1 MKMSK
6 LIAIGGAVLILISF
20 FLPWDSLSI
29 MGTNIKS
36 SGLQKAAGSRPANLD
51 LNFAPSE
58 YGLGSEMNLF
68 YGIIEE
74 VLGSSFSSE
83 EMAILNGVIDAVSKA
98 FARPIL
104 YLFPIAAILIA
115 VFSYL
120 SSLKPYK
127 MYGTAMIAVTLLLG
141 FIMAIQGMGTSTTIR
156 MTKLAESIMSL
167 FQVQAFAPSSHFGI
181 GFYGTVLGLIA
192 LSVAGYLNWQEN
204 SNAGTVPAMAGF
216 QNAAGTG
223 YPNQSYQRGQAA
235 TPPQA
240 RTGAAGPA
248 PQGQS
253 AFLYQQN
260 HLQYQNNQQRAVPP
274 QQSAPYRNPTA
285 QPNSQQPGYQAPVAN
300 QPAPPYQS
308 QPQQPAPPYQSQPQ
322 QPAPPYQS
330 QPQQPGPLQPND
342 PNNLV
347 TGWRA
352 IRPPEDPRQ

>member
-6 LIAIGGAVLILISF
+6 IIAIGGSVLILISF
-20 FLPWDSLSI
+20 FLPWESLSF
-29 MGTNIKS
+29 MGSNIKR
-36 SGLQKAAGSRPANLD
+36 SGLQKATGSTPADLK
-51 LNFAPSE
+51 LNFNTSE
-58 YGLGSEMNLF
+58 YGLGSDFGLF
-68 YGIIEE
+68 NMIFEE
-74 VLGSSFSSE
+74 VIGGSLSGE
-83 EMAILNGVIDAVSKA
+83 EMAIFNGVVDAVNKA

-104 YLFPIAAILIA
+104 FLFPIAAILVA

-127 MYGTAMIAVTLLLG
+127 IYGTATIAVTLLLG

-167 FQVQAFAPSSHFGI
+167 FQVQAFAPSSNFGI
-181 GFYGTVLGLIA
+181 GFFGTVLGLIA
-192 LSVAGYLNWQEN
+192 FSVSGYLSWQEN
-204 SNAGTVPAMAGF
+204 SNAGLVPGMAAF
-216 QNAAGTG
+216 QNVKGSG
-223 YPNQSYQRGQAA
+223 YPNQSYQRGQVA

-240 RTGAAGPA
+240 RSGAAGQA
-248 PQGQS
+248 PQAQS

-260 HLQYQNNQQRAVPP
+260 HLQYQNNQQRDLPP
-274 QQSAPYRNPTA
+274 QQSAPYQNPA
-285 QPNSQQPGYQAPVAN
+285 AHPNVQQPGYQAPVAN

-322 QPAPPYQS
+322 QPTPP
-330 QPQQPGPLQPND
+330 QPND

-352 IRPPEDPRQ
+352 IRPPDEPRQ